1 MSFAMAFARR
11 VREIPEPI
19 SEPPTGEDWEEW
31 DKLEQKMLVIV
42 QELNSA
48 KEKVRV
54 LKEEKASEDEISNA
68 KKCLSE
74 VLNKDMANYNQQVA
88 WSIRFGFPNFD
99 KLYEAR
105 ESLE

>member
-1 MSFAMAFARR
+1 MSFARR
-11 VREIPEPI
+11 VREKPEPI
-19 SEPPTGEDWEEW
+19 PDPPTGEDWEEW
-31 DKLEQKMLVIV
+31 DKLQEKMFEIA

-68 KKCLSE
+68 EKNLSK
-74 VLNKDMANYNQQVA
+74 VFNKDMSNYNQQVA
-88 WSIRFGFPNFD
+88 WSMRFGFLNFD
-99 KLYEAR
+99 KVYEAR